1 MHSNF
6 IIDID
11 IQEEGE
17 KAENIISQIREIIN
31 EHRGLPLNKTLF
43 NSVVSK
49 IEVKC
54 NYFDKHNFPPMFCLM
69 TMYGVAL
76 IDKKQEKVLLAQQV
90 IMSQNYTLTRIK
102 EIADESIAT
111 TTIKDQ
117 IFKVF

>member
-17 KAENIISQIREIIN
+17 IAENMMNQIREIIN
-31 EHRGLPLNKTLF
+31 EYRGSPLNAVLF
-43 NSVVSK
+43 NSVVRK
-49 IEVKC
+49 IEEKC

-76 IDKKQEKVLLAQQV
+76 IDKKQKKVQLAQQA
-90 IMSQNYTLTRIK
+90 IMSRNYRLTKEQIK
-102 EIADESIAT
+102 RGSIL
-111 TTIKDQ
+111 
-117 IFKVF
+117 

>member
-17 KAENIISQIREIIN
+17 KAENMINQIREIIN
-31 EHRGLPLNKTLF
+31 EHRGLPLNKVLF

-49 IEVKC
+49 IEAKC

-76 IDKKQEKVLLAQQV
+76 IDKKQEKVQLAQKT
-90 IMSQNYTLTRIK
+90 IMSQNYRLTKEQIK
-102 EIADESIAT
+102 RGSIL
-111 TTIKDQ
+111 
-117 IFKVF
+117 